1 MTNGPQARIT
11 SCAASLDLGNIMRAP
26 SFSRLSNLRSDV
38 CAGIV
43 VFLVALPLCL
53 GIATASGVEPFAG
66 LISGIVGGLVVA
78 LLSGSHLSVSGP
90 AAGLVVIVVS
100 AIASLGSFSAFLAA
114 VLIAGAMQ
122 VGFGLLRAG
131 RLASFVPV
139 AVVKG
144 MLASIGIVLIVKQI
158 PLGAGHRTTT
168 DPNDLHAASLAT
180 PFGDISVASCV
191 LAFVCVAMLFAWE
204 TQRAKRYA
212 IVRMVPGP
220 LAAVVLGIG
229 VTLVLDQVAPALA
242 PLTEHRV
249 SLASLGSFWELA
261 DIFSMPDFT
270 HLINADVWR
279 VALTLAVVASLETL
293 LSLEAVEQIDPKRRH
308 ASRDRE
314 LKAQGVGNMVA
325 AVLGG
330 LPLTAVIVRSSANV
344 NAGAQSRMSAVIHG
358 VLLLASV
365 FALTAVLNLI
375 PLACLAAILIHT
387 GYKLTKPALFA
398 VMAREGIDRFVPF
411 AATIAGV
418 LATDLLIGIGIGI
431 ATSVLLAMRA
441 NLSRT
446 FTLTNHDDHYLLVLR
461 KDVTFLSKPKL
472 TYCLAQIPDR
482 ATVLIDAERADF
494 IDHDI
499 RETLDAFVDNASRRH
514 IIVERL
520 RWPEPM
526 PCEGRIHKAL
536 IGLQWRF
543 SAFDVATE
551 NENPA
556 RAGKR
561 SSRK

>member
-38 CAGIV
+38 YAGIV

-158 PLGAGHRTTT
+158 PLGAGHQTTT

-229 VTLVLDQVAPALA
+229 VTQYSTGL
-242 PLTEHRV
+242 
-249 SLASLGSFWELA
+249 
-261 DIFSMPDFT
+261 
-270 HLINADVWR
+270 HLHW
-279 VALTLAVVASLETL
+279 L
-293 LSLEAVEQIDPKRRH
+293 
-308 ASRDRE
+308 
-314 LKAQGVGNMVA
+314 
-325 AVLGG
+325 
-330 LPLTAVIVRSSANV
+330 RSPN
-344 NAGAQSRMSAVIHG
+344 
-358 VLLLASV
+358 
-365 FALTAVLNLI
+365 
-375 PLACLAAILIHT
+375 
-387 GYKLTKPALFA
+387 
-398 VMAREGIDRFVPF
+398 
-411 AATIAGV
+411 
-418 LATDLLIGIGIGI
+418 IGC
-431 ATSVLLAMRA
+431 R
-441 NLSRT
+441 
-446 FTLTNHDDHYLLVLR
+446 
-461 KDVTFLSKPKL
+461 
-472 TYCLAQIPDR
+472 
-482 ATVLIDAERADF
+482 
-494 IDHDI
+494 
-499 RETLDAFVDNASRRH
+499 SRRLVH
-514 IIVERL
+514 S
-520 RWPEPM
+520 
-526 PCEGRIHKAL
+526 G
-536 IGLQWRF
+536 
-543 SAFDVATE
+543 S
-551 NENPA
+551 
-556 RAGKR
+556 
-561 SSRK
+561 